1 METELDAINAES
13 MTIMQMN
20 VQMLSQVILKVMN
33 QIMQLYKLWPQ
44 IWNQMACE
52 ILIDTWKIQNI

>member
-1 METELDAINAES
+1 MELDVINAES

-20 VQMLSQVILKVMN
+20 VQMLSHVILKVMN

-44 IWNQMACE
+44 IWNQMMHK
-52 ILIDTWKIQNI
+52 ILIDIWKIQNI

>member
-1 METELDAINAES
+1 

-33 QIMQLYKLWPQ
+33 QITQLYKLWPQ
-44 IWNQMACE
+44 IWNQMICK
-52 ILIDTWKIQNI
+52 ILIDIWKIQNI